1 MLVRYLLVGA
11 VALGLTVPAAGQTV
25 QPQGGP
31 AQAPKDRPAEVVL
44 ASAERVS
51 APAVEGPSTAVQTP
65 AAPAKKRAARV
76 TTCRCADQVAEA
88 SR

>member
-11 VALGLTVPAAGQTV
+11 IALGLTVPAAAQSAA
-25 QPQGGP
+25 PQGDP
-31 AQAPKDRPAEVVL
+31 AQALKSRPAEVML

-51 APAVEGPSTAVQTP
+51 VPTVETSAAAVQTP

-76 TTCRCADQVAEA
+76 TSCRCAGQTPET